1 MLKAKAKCRTE
12 RIDEYMPGKNE
23 VIAFMREEA
32 YRPMTLKDL
41 MEAFDI
47 SFHEKEIFEGF
58 LRQMELEGKVVKTRM
73 KRYGVPERMNLAVGK
88 IQGHPKGFAFL
99 LPDDRDTSDVYI
111 TRQDLNGAM
120 HDDYVVVRV
129 YAQTSPDKRRE
140 GEVIRILKRANQ
152 RIVGVYERSRKFGF
166 VIPANKR
173 IVQDIYIDQSDS
185 NGAKDGQVV
194 EVEIMHWPEKRRNPE
209 GKIVEIIGNQGDP
222 GTDIEVIIRKYDLPQ
237 EFSQDVIDEAE
248 AISQSIP
255 PEEIKRRQDLRDVK
269 MVTIDGADAKDLDDA
284 VSIERLQNGHYKLGV
299 HIADVSFYVKEGSA
313 LNREALERATS
324 VYLVDRVIPMLPK
337 RLSNGICSLNAG
349 EDRLSMSVFMEIT
362 PQGKVVEHE
371 IFESVI
377 CVDERLTYEDVTKML
392 EEDDQALWERYQHLK
407 EEILTSNEL
416 AKVLFKRRINRGSID
431 FDFPEAKVV
440 LNDKGE
446 VLDLLKYGRTI
457 SSQIIEEFML
467 IANEVVAESMFW
479 QQVPF
484 IYRIHENP
492 DETRVTEF
500 NDFLHGLGYHLK
512 GTHDIHPK
520 ALQELLQKV
529 EGQQEEKLINTVML
543 RSLKQA
549 KYSASHEGHFGLAA
563 VYYSHFTSPIR
574 RYPDLMIH
582 RIIREWKKKG
592 RLSKKKAEY
601 WENHLPVIAQVSS
614 ERERRAVEAE
624 RETVELKQME
634 FMQDQIGEEFEGII
648 SGLANYG
655 MYVELE
661 NLVEG
666 LVHVSTMLDD
676 YYHYHDK
683 KFALIGERTGKTYRI
698 GDMVKVRLERINLDE
713 RKLDFVLL

>member
-1 MLKAKAKCRTE
+1 
-12 RIDEYMPGKNE
+12 MPGKNE
-23 VIAFMREEA
+23 VAAFMREEA
-32 YRPMTLKDL
+32 YKPMSLSDL
-41 MEAFDI
+41 MEALNIAMD
-47 SFHEKEIFEGF
+47 EKETFEDF
-58 LRQMELEGKVVKTRM
+58 LHEMELEGKVVKTRT
-73 KRYGVPERMNLAVGK
+73 KRYGVPERMNLAVGR

-99 LPDDRDTSDVYI
+99 LPDNRDTSDVYI
-111 TRQDLNGAM
+111 SRQDLKGAM

-129 YAQTSPDKRRE
+129 YAQKSPDKRRE

-152 RIVGVYERSRKFGF
+152 RVVGVYERSRNFGF

-194 EVEIMHWPEKRRNPE
+194 EVEITHWPEKRRNPE

-222 GTDIEVIIRKYDLPQ
+222 GTDIEVIIRKYDLPH
-237 EFSQDVIDEAE
+237 EFPQDVIDEAE
-248 AISQSIP
+248 AISDSIA

-284 VSIERLQNGHYKLGV
+284 VSIERLQNGNYKLGV
-299 HIADVSFYVKEGSA
+299 HIADVSFYVKEGSV

-337 RLSNGICSLNAG
+337 RLSNGVCSLNAG
-349 EDRLSMSVFMEIT
+349 EDRLAMSVFMEISS
-362 PQGKVVEHE
+362 QGKIIEHE
-371 IFESVI
+371 ICESVI

-392 EEDDQALWERYQHLK
+392 EEDDQALWKRYQHLK

-416 AKVLFKRRINRGSID
+416 AKILFKRRMKRGSID

-446 VLDLLKYGRTI
+446 VLDLLKYGRTV

-484 IYRIHENP
+484 IYRIHEKP

-512 GTHDIHPK
+512 GTHDVHPK
-520 ALQELLQKV
+520 TLQELLQKV
-529 EGQQEEKLINTVML
+529 EGTREEKLINTVML

-582 RIIREWKKKG
+582 RIIKEWKKKE

-601 WENHLPVIAQVSS
+601 WENSLPVIAQVSS

-634 FMQDQIGEEFEGII
+634 FMQDKIGEEFEGII

-676 YYHYHDK
+676 YYHYHEK
-683 KFALIGERTGKTYRI
+683 KFALIGERSGNTYRI
-698 GDMVKVRLERINLDE
+698 GDVVKVRLERINLDE
-713 RKLDFVLL
+713 RKLDFVLV